1 MLKSYYEILGL
12 DKDATKNQIKNRY
25 KKLVKMYHPDV
36 NSSFEAEKIFK
47 DINKAASVLL
57 DDEKRKSYDA
67 LRSSGA
73 KKEFKQEK
81 QNSKA
86 SKYTFSDLFQTKKQ
100 SQTSFGQTKKQTPKN
115 GDDIE
120 ISVTIDYAEA
130 LLGTHRTINITHN
143 TICPKCLGHKF
154 SNGQKC
160 PYCGGLGEKTEN
172 RKITVKIPAN
182 LKNGSKL
189 RIKNEGHEGT
199 FGGKNGNLYVIV
211 NIKQHEELEIIDGI
225 VHYEAQIS
233 PYTAVLGG
241 NITVPTL
248 LGEATIKIP
257 PLTKTGQSFKLINVG
272 VLDKKTNKKGD
283 EIVHITVQIPTSIT
297 DEEYRL
303 YEKLQEI
310 NLKKKNARFI

>member
-1 MLKSYYEILGL
+1 MLKSYYEILNL
-12 DKDATKNQIKNRY
+12 PSDATKSQIKNQY

-36 NSSFEAEKIFK
+36 NSSLEAEKIFK
-47 DINKAASVLL
+47 DINKAATILL
-57 DDEKRKSYDA
+57 DDEKRKNYDA
-67 LRSSGA
+67 LRAVNKNHSQD
-73 KKEFKQEK
+73 KKENKQDE
-81 QNSKA
+81 KA

-100 SQTSFGQTKKQTPKN
+100 TTKKENKKTPKN

-120 ISVTIDYAEA
+120 VSVTIDYAEA
-130 LLGTHRTINITHN
+130 LLGTHRTVNITHN
-143 TICPKCLGHKF
+143 EICPKCLGHKF

-160 PYCGGLGEKTEN
+160 SFCNGLGEKTQN
-172 RKITVKIPAN
+172 RKITVKIPPN

-189 RIKNEGHEGT
+189 RIKEEGHKGLD
-199 FGGKNGNLYVIV
+199 GGKNGNLYVIV
-211 NIKQHEELEIIDGI
+211 NIQQHEELQIKDGI
-225 VHYEAQIS
+225 VYYEAQIS

-248 LGEATIKIP
+248 WGEAAIKIP

-272 VLDKKTNKKGD
+272 VLNKKTNKKG
-283 EIVHITVQIPTSIT
+283 EQIVRIALQIPTSIT

-310 NLKKKNARFI
+310 NSKKKNARFI